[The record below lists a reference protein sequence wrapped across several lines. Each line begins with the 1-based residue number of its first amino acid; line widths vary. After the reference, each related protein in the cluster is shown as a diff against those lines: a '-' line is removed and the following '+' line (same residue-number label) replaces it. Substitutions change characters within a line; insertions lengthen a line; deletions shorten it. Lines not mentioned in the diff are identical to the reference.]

1 MNKSTFEI
9 AASIGSVLIFI
20 LMCMTSK
27 SGIGFLISL
36 LVFILILSAAGLKL
50 ANIEE

>member
-20 LMCMTSK
+20 LMCTTFN

-36 LVFILILSAAGLKL
+36 LTFILIISAAGLKL
-50 ANIEE
+50 ADLGE

>member
-9 AASIGSVLIFI
+9 AASIGSVLIFG
-20 LMCMTSK
+20 LMCTTTK

-36 LVFILILSAAGLKL
+36 SAFILILSAAGLKL
-50 ANIEE
+50 ADLGD